1 MKGTIMTGLTAKR
14 HVDIN
19 RTRTN
24 HQSSFAT
31 NNKTADDSN
40 KKPHTSKMAGFLSR
54 SKRGDPKFL
63 IIPKTL
69 LEVENL
75 LLDTLGFH
83 KEILRVVRIVFDT
96 KILHVGFF
104 VDVG

>member
-1 MKGTIMTGLTAKR
+1 MQLMALTKNPTHPR
-14 HVDIN
+14 W
-19 RTRTN
+19 R
-24 HQSSFAT
+24 
-31 NNKTADDSN
+31 
-40 KKPHTSKMAGFLSR
+40 GFVYR
-54 SKRGDPKFL
+54 SKRDDSKFL

-83 KEILRVVRIVFDT
+83 KEILRIVGIVLDT

>member
-1 MKGTIMTGLTAKR
+1 MQLMALTKNPTHPR
-14 HVDIN
+14 W
-19 RTRTN
+19 R
-24 HQSSFAT
+24 
-31 NNKTADDSN
+31 
-40 KKPHTSKMAGFLSR
+40 GFVYR
-54 SKRGDPKFL
+54 SKRDDSKFL

-83 KEILRVVRIVFDT
+83 KEILRIVGIVFDT

>member
-1 MKGTIMTGLTAKR
+1 LRPTTKQLTTPTKNPTHPR
-14 HVDIN
+14 W
-19 RTRTN
+19 R
-24 HQSSFAT
+24 
-31 NNKTADDSN
+31 
-40 KKPHTSKMAGFLSR
+40 GFLSR